1 MKKLLLL
8 ILSLYAVDSIGQG
21 ATTCA
26 NATTI
31 TTNGNYTI
39 GALTTGTAP
48 TGAGLCFTTYSTT
61 PNARWFKFTPT
72 TNGVMTINSD
82 IAGNPANADTRLSVL
97 TGACAAPWTC
107 IAANDDVD
115 ESAQNFRSKVTDVV
129 VTSGTTYYI
138 VWDDRWSSTS
148 ATFDFS
154 FTGQSCFVPTGFTFT
169 SAPTTTTAGIGWT
182 APTNGTPV
190 GYEFEYGVRGF
201 AQGQGQSTI
210 ISNTALQTSV
220 SLTDLQPSTVYE
232 FYIRTNCGNGDYSL
246 WQGPISFNTDFLP
259 SNVPYNTSFEDEFF
273 DYIGWFAPAPAT
285 GEGQVWTI
293 NAAGSGNAT
302 VQDQATS
309 VFSFAGTTAI
319 SNVNMISRGLNLQ
332 GNEEVTVTLWAR
344 NFLNPTTLTNTST
357 IQLYYGNEQTI
368 AAQTNLIGTQAGIAA
383 ETFTQYTFT
392 FTPPTTG
399 VYYIS
404 VRNVSPALPS
414 ASGVYAV
421 ILDNFSVTQTLSNND
436 FLAANLSVY
445 PNPASSVVNIS
456 NTLNAVVNTVEIA
469 DLNGRVVKTLN
480 VNNTEAQISIS
491 DLAAGVYMLKVS
503 TDQGTATKKI
513 VKQ

>member
-8 ILSLYAVDSIGQG
+8 FLSFYAIDSVGQG

-26 NATTI
+26 AATTI

-48 TGAGLCFTTYSTT
+48 TGAGLCFGTWSTT
-61 PNARWFKFTPT
+61 PNAKWFKFTPT
-72 TNGVMTINSD
+72 SNGVMTINSD
-82 IAGNPANADTRLSVL
+82 IAANPAGTDTRLSVL

-115 ESAQNFRSKVTDVV
+115 EAAQNFRSKVTDVV
-129 VTSGTTYYI
+129 VQSGTTYYI

-148 ATFDFS
+148 ATFDFT
-154 FTGQSCFVPTGFTFT
+154 FTGQTCFVPSGFTFT

-182 APTNGTPV
+182 APTVGTPA
-190 GYEFEYGVRGF
+190 GYQFEYGVRGF
-201 AQGQGQSTI
+201 AQGQNGTLITI
-210 ISNTALQTSV
+210 DNPATTSV

-232 FYIRTNCGNGDYSL
+232 FYIRTYCGGSDYSV
-246 WQGPISFNTDFLP
+246 WEGPISFNTDFLP
-259 SNVPYNTSFEDEFF
+259 ANVPYNTSFEDDLF
-273 DYIGWFAPAPAT
+273 DYFGWLAPAPAT

-293 NAAGSGNAT
+293 NAAGAGNAT

-309 VFSFAGTTAI
+309 VFSFAGTTAT

-332 GNEEVTVTLWAR
+332 GNQEVTVTLWAR
-344 NFLNPTTLTNTST
+344 NFVNPTTLTNTST
-357 IQLYYGNEQTI
+357 IQLYYGSEQTV

-404 VRNVSPALPS
+404 VRNVSPALAA
-414 ASGVYAV
+414 ASGGYAV
-421 ILDNFSVTQTLSNND
+421 ILDNFSVSQTLSNND
-436 FLAANLSVY
+436 FLASNLSVY
-445 PNPASSVVNIS
+445 PNPASSVVKIS
-456 NTLNAVVNTVEIA
+456 NTLNAIVNTVEIA
-469 DLNGRVVKTLN
+469 DLNGRVVRTQN
-480 VNNTEAQISIS
+480 VNATEAEISIN
-491 DLAAGVYMLKVS
+491 DLSAGVYMLKVI